1 MRGNYPGRVMKRSL
15 YTTAA
20 LNPMKTLIG
29 AAAIVG
35 IAGVL
40 RARGR

>member
-1 MRGNYPGRVMKRSL
+1 MKRSF

-20 LNPMKTLIG
+20 LNPMKTLLG

-35 IAGVL
+35 IASVL
-40 RARGR
+40 NARRGA